1 MNQTYVQKVLVSP
14 NSFRMEFLILDQ
26 FEGSLTPANFESHG
40 DKEMKGLQMK
50 YEEESTIRLI
60 QFIGLD
66 RTIIEWQ

>member
-1 MNQTYVQKVLVSP
+1 MMSVSALSNLGQKFWFLQ
-14 NSFRMEFLILDQ
+14 NSFRMEFLILDH

-66 RTIIEWQ
+66 

>member
-1 MNQTYVQKVLVSP
+1 MQMNPTYVKKFWFPP
-14 NSFRMEFLILDQ
+14 NSFWMEFLILDH

-66 RTIIEWQ
+66 WI

>member
-1 MNQTYVQKVLVSP
+1 
-14 NSFRMEFLILDQ
+14 MEFLILDH
-26 FEGSLTPANFESHG
+26 FEGSLTPANFESQG

-66 RTIIEWQ
+66 

>member
-1 MNQTYVQKVLVSP
+1 
-14 NSFRMEFLILDQ
+14 MEFLILDQ